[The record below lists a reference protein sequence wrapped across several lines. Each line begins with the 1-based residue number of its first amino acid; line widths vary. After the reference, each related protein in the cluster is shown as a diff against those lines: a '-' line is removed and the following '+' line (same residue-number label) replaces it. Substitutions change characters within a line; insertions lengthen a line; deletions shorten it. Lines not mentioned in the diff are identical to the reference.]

1 MFYIIAVLKSLLKIF
16 VKNLLVIPCLH
27 REQTLLVYMLSDNLG
42 MSFFIR
48 NLWTCCYWLLKKN
61 KEDMN
66 RDELR

>member
-42 MSFFIR
+42 MSFFYQKFM
-48 NLWTCCYWLLKKN
+48 NLLLLTI
-61 KEDMN
+61 EEEQG
-66 RDELR
+66 RYE

>member
-27 REQTLLVYMLSDNLG
+27 REQTLLVYMFSDNLG

-48 NLWTCCYWLLKKN
+48 NL
-61 KEDMN
+61 
-66 RDELR
+66 